1 LGQASIDRMGNRAGE
16 KTTMSSTT
24 DSHHNLAEKVVKA
37 SLSVGAAHVL
47 FRLSGLI
54 LSLTAAACFGKE
66 EYEAVFTVAF
76 GMVWYLFLTGEEL
89 IGPAFL
95 PVFMKAKDAEGE
107 KAAWDFTNALLTL
120 QSLILFAVILVV
132 ICFPDF
138 FIQQI
143 LDQDKWNDTQARYTL
158 LRQSLLIM
166 IPALFFFSLGSTTY
180 MLLNGYKK
188 FFLAALGDAAWKFT
202 AIGAALAGTL
212 LLGGGIKALCFGVLV
227 GSSVKI
233 ATHLTGLRGR
243 LTWFRPNF
251 RWNNPHLK
259 AFLLLV
265 APLIVGI
272 LFAKFR
278 DVYNN
283 LYLPSHL
290 QSGMLQARD
299 LSTKLGSTLAMIV
312 PFTLQI
318 ALFPFLC
325 ELVDR
330 DDKKKLGEVLT
341 HSSRMLLSVFTP
353 LAVALA
359 AAAAPLAFL
368 IFYRGKMDFD
378 VTCWVGLGMSVYLF
392 VLPAMALENI
402 LMQGCFANRKMVAMT
417 VLGITC
423 SILSMLG
430 GWIFIVQMDWSG
442 IRALVVIIGSFVA
455 SRWIKSALLILVMKR
470 ALPIFAWRETT
481 SFVLRLGTVSVLL
494 WLAVHFAD
502 RGTVRVL
509 GDGIATAQRQID
521 KAVLDPTLSP
531 SATATH
537 FIAAQNLG
545 PALASQPAL
554 AATAKFLAIPT
565 HPPISSFI
573 IACRVAVDAITALVV
588 GTFLLLLLQIREP
601 FEMAQW
607 CLQRL
612 PAPVKR
618 RLGM

>member
-1 LGQASIDRMGNRAGE
+1 
-16 KTTMSSTT
+16 MSSTT
-24 DSHHNLAEKVVKA
+24 DSHHTLAEKVVKA

-76 GMVWYLFLTGEEL
+76 GMVWYMFLTGEEL

-95 PVFMKAKDAEGE
+95 PVFMKTKDDEGE

-120 QSLILFAVILVV
+120 QAFILLAVILLV

-138 FIQQI
+138 CIQRV
-143 LDQDKWNDTQARYTL
+143 LAKDKWDDTQTRYL
-158 LRQSLLIM
+158 LVRQSLLIM
-166 IPALFFFSLGSTTY
+166 IPALFFFSIGSTTY

-212 LLGGGIKALCFGVLV
+212 LFGGGIKALCFGVLA
-227 GSSVKI
+227 GSSIKI
-233 ATHLTGLRGR
+233 VTHLAGLRGR

-251 RWNNPHLK
+251 HWNNPALK
-259 AFLLLV
+259 AFLLLI

-278 DVYNN
+278 DLYNN
-283 LYLPSHL
+283 IYLPSHL

-330 DDKKKLGEVLT
+330 NDKKKLGEVLT

-359 AAAAPLAFL
+359 AAATPLAFL

-430 GWIFIVQMDWSG
+430 GWIFVVKMDWSG
-442 IRALVVIIGSFVA
+442 TRALLVIIGSFVA
-455 SRWIKSALLILVMKR
+455 SRWIKSALLILVMKQ
-470 ALPIFAWRETT
+470 ALPIFAWRETV
-481 SFVLRLGTVSVLL
+481 SFVLRLGAVSVLL
-494 WLAVHFAD
+494 WLAVRLAD
-502 RGTVRVL
+502 QGTVRLL
-509 GDGIATAQRQID
+509 GDGIA
-521 KAVLDPTLSP
+521 KAEQQMVRNIQDPVLPPGAIAS
-531 SATATH
+531 H
-537 FIAAQNLG
+537 FIAANQAG
-545 PALASQPAL
+545 PALGGSPAIAATTKLLAISTHPRVPLFGIASRVAID
-554 AATAKFLAIPT
+554 AATA
-565 HPPISSFI
+565 I
-573 IACRVAVDAITALVV
+573 IV
-588 GTFLLLLLQIREP
+588 GALLLWLLRVREP
-601 FEMAQW
+601 FEMVSW

-612 PAPVKR
+612 PAPIRR
-618 RLGM
+618 RLHL

>member
-1 LGQASIDRMGNRAGE
+1 
-16 KTTMSSTT
+16 MSSNT
-24 DSHHNLAEKVVKA
+24 DSHHNLAEKVIKA
-37 SLSVGAAHVL
+37 CLSVGAAHML
-47 FRLSGLI
+47 FRFSGLI
-54 LSLTAAACFGKE
+54 LSLTAAACFSKSD
-66 EYEAVFTVAF
+66 YEAVFTVAF

-95 PVFMKAKDAEGE
+95 PVFMKAKDSEGE

-120 QSLILFAVILVV
+120 QALVLLAAILLI

-138 FIQQI
+138 FIKQI
-143 LDQDKWNDTQARYTL
+143 LNKTWDDSQARYIL
-158 LRQSLLIM
+158 VRQSLQIM

-212 LLGGGIKALCFGVLV
+212 VFGGGIKALCFGVLA

-233 ATHLTGLRGR
+233 VTHLAGLRSH
-243 LTWFRPNF
+243 LSWFRLNF
-251 RWNNPHLK
+251 RWGNPHLK
-259 AFLLLV
+259 AFLLLI
-265 APLIVGI
+265 APLVVGV
-272 LFAKFR
+272 LFAKYR
-278 DVYNN
+278 DLYNN
-283 LYLPSHL
+283 IYLPSHL
-290 QSGMLQARD
+290 QTGIMQAQD
-299 LSTKLGSTLAMIV
+299 LSKKLGSTLAMIV

-325 ELVDR
+325 EMADR

-359 AAAAPLAFL
+359 AAATPLAFL

-378 VTCWVGLGMSVYLF
+378 VTCWVGIGMSVYLF

-430 GWIFIVQMDWSG
+430 GWIFVVQMGWCG
-442 IRALVVIIGSFVA
+442 TKALVVIIGSFVA

-470 ALPIFAWRETT
+470 TLPIFAWRETA
-481 SFVLRLGTVSVLL
+481 SFVLRLGTVSILL
-494 WLAVHFAD
+494 WL
-502 RGTVRVL
+502 TVRLADQSAARLL
-509 GDGIATAQRQID
+509 GDGIGQARQELAKGIQS
-521 KAVLDPTLSP
+521 PTLTP
-531 SATATH
+531 SAIATQ
-537 FIAAQNLG
+537 FIAAQNAG
-545 PALASQPAL
+545 PTLASQPAI
-554 AATAKFLAIPT
+554 AATAKFLAIPI
-565 HPPISSFI
+565 HPPVSPVR
-573 IACRVAVDAITALVV
+573 IAGRVAIDAMTAVLASII
-588 GTFLLLLLQIREP
+588 LLWLLRVREP
-601 FEMAQW
+601 FEMASW

-612 PAPVKR
+612 PGKNR
-618 RLGM
+618 KKI